1 MHPPA
6 STSPWEFLIVCRD
19 ARVEAA
25 LTQGM
30 RSSGGSASL
39 VSDTASALDY
49 IAGGKLD
56 GIFLDT
62 RVEGALNLVGSIRR
76 GNSNRFT
83 AVFACAGEDEDINRL
98 LNAGVNFVLHRPV
111 DPKEVATVL
120 KNAGLMMQSE
130 RKRYVRHPVSL
141 PATLKTGEKEQRAVT
156 RNISRGGMAVH
167 CGEPLNPGSALQ
179 FELELPSLGLVRGR
193 GEIAWSHAD
202 GMMGIRF
209 YRIGEEVRSTL
220 WRWIE
225 EKPNKDQA

>member
-1 MHPPA
+1 
-6 STSPWEFLIVCRD
+6 VCRD

-25 LTQGM
+25 LTQAV
-30 RSSGGSASL
+30 RSSGGSASRA
-39 VSDTASALDY
+39 SDAASALAY
-49 IAGGKLD
+49 IIGRKLD
-56 GIFLDT
+56 GVFLDT
-62 RVEGALNLVGSIRR
+62 RLEGALNLVGSIRR

-130 RKRYVRHPVSL
+130 RQRYVRHPVSL
-141 PATLKTGEKEQRAVT
+141 PVTLKAGEQEQRAVT

-167 CGEPLNPGSALQ
+167 CGEPFNPGSALQ
-179 FELELPSLGLVRGR
+179 FELELPSSELLRGR

-209 YRIGEEVRSTL
+209 YRMGEEDRSTL

-225 EKPNKDQA
+225 EKAGKDQA

>member
-1 MHPPA
+1 MSMSA
-6 STSPWEFLIVCRD
+6 SQSPWEFLIVCRD
-19 ARVEAA
+19 ARLEAA
-25 LTQGM
+25 LTQAI
-30 RSSGGSASL
+30 RSSGGSPSL
-39 VSDTASALDY
+39 APDTTSALAY
-49 IAGGKLD
+49 IAGRKLD

-83 AVFACAGEDEDINRL
+83 TIFACAGEDEDINRL

-111 DPKEVATVL
+111 DPREVATVL

-130 RKRYVRHPVSL
+130 RQRYVRHQVSVPVN
-141 PATLKTGEKEQRAVT
+141 LKTGEQEQRAVT

-167 CGEPLNPGSALQ
+167 CGEPLKAGSALQ
-179 FELELPSLGLVRGR
+179 FELELPSLGPVRGR

-209 YRIGEEVRSTL
+209 YRMGEEVRITL

-225 EKPNKDQA
+225 EKPGKDQA